1 MTSEKRR
8 DTGRAG
14 IDRRRFLQL
23 GALAAAGSTLAQVAS
38 SSSALAKASGRARG
52 ASSEL
57 EEVTIA
63 GLQKAMESGD
73 LTAADLVDLYL
84 ERIENLDRQG
94 PRLRSIIETN
104 PEAGDIADQL
114 DGERAQGKV
123 RGPLHGIPIVLKDN
137 IDTHDRML
145 TTAGSLALASA
156 PALEDATVTKRLR
169 DAGAI
174 ILGKANLSEWAN
186 FRSTRPVS
194 GWSGRGRQ
202 GLNPYVLDRSP
213 CGSSSGSAAAVS
225 ANLVAVALGTETNG
239 SIVCPGSV
247 NGVVAI
253 KPTVG
258 LTSRAG
264 VVPISHTQDT
274 VGPFGRTVA
283 DAATVL
289 GALTGVD
296 PRDPATQAS
305 DGKFLKDYR
314 QFLDPNGLKG
324 ARIGIVRQFFG
335 VHEQIDRIAEPT
347 IEVLKA
353 QGAVVVDPANIP
365 SLAQINASPTGT
377 TVLLFEFKADVNSYL
392 HSRPNLPV
400 QSLADL
406 IAFNRDHASEE
417 MPYFLQQLF
426 EQAQAKGSL
435 TEPEYLNALATNK
448 RLSQAEGIDKV
459 MNDNNLDALFAPT
472 RNPAWT
478 IDLLNGDRSLG
489 GSSTPAALAGYP
501 LITVPAGDSF
511 EHLPVGVTFIGR
523 AFSEPKL
530 IQIAF
535 AFEQATKAR
544 RKPQFLPTL
553 ELP

>member
-1 MTSEKRR
+1 MTAEERHAVERR
-8 DTGRAG
+8 GV
-14 IDRRRFLQL
+14 DRRAFLKL
-23 GALAAAGSTLAQVAS
+23 GALAAAGPTLIQMAAG
-38 SSSALAKASGRARG
+38 SSALAKEGSRRRPAGD
-52 ASSEL
+52 L

-63 GLQKAMESGD
+63 DLQKAMENGE
-73 LTAADLVDLYL
+73 LTASDLVDMYL
-84 ERIENLDRQG
+84 ERIDDLDRQG
-94 PRLRSIIETN
+94 PRLRTLIETN
-104 PEAGDIADQL
+104 PEAGDIAERL
-114 DGERAQGKV
+114 DREREEGRV
-123 RGPLHGIPIVLKDN
+123 RGPLHGIPVVLKDN
-137 IDTHDRML
+137 IDTADRML
-145 TTAGSLALASA
+145 TTAGSVALAGA
-156 PALEDATVTKRLR
+156 PALQDATVTARLR
-169 DAGAI
+169 EAGAI

-213 CGSSSGSAAAVS
+213 CGSSSGSASAVA
-225 ANLVAVALGTETNG
+225 ANLVAASLGTETNG

-247 NGVVAI
+247 NGVVGI

-264 VVPISHTQDT
+264 VIPISHTQDT

-305 DGKFLKDYR
+305 EGKFHRDYR
-314 QFLDPNGLKG
+314 PFLDPDGLRG

-335 VHEQIDRIAEPT
+335 VHEHIDRIAEPA
-347 IEVLKA
+347 IDVLKA
-353 QGAVVVDPANIP
+353 RGAVVVDPANIP
-365 SLAQINASPTGT
+365 SLPQINASPTVLS
-377 TVLLFEFKADVNSYL
+377 VLLFEFKADLNKYL
-392 HSRPNLPV
+392 SSRPNLTV
-400 QSLADL
+400 QTLADL
-406 IAFNRDHASEE
+406 IAFNRAHADVE

-435 TEPEYLNALATNK
+435 DSPEYLAALATNK

-459 MNDNNLDALFAPT
+459 MDALRLDALFAPT

-501 LITVPAGDSF
+501 LITVPAGLSF
-511 EHLPVGVTFIGR
+511 GQLPVGVTFMGR
-523 AFSEPKL
+523 AFSEPTLIKL
-530 IQIAF
+530 AF
-535 AFEQATKAR
+535 AFEQATRAR
-544 RKPQFLPTL
+544 KKPEFLPRL
-553 ELP
+553 VLP

>member
-1 MTSEKRR
+1 MTGEEQHMVERR
-8 DTGRAG
+8 GVGRRA
-14 IDRRRFLQL
+14 FLKL
-23 GALAAAGSTLAQVAS
+23 GALAAAGPTLVQMAVG
-38 SSSALAKASGRARG
+38 SSAQAEQESRRRPAGD
-52 ASSEL
+52 L

-63 GLQKAMESGD
+63 DLQRAMENGD
-73 LTAADLVDLYL
+73 LTAGDLVEMYR
-84 ERIENLDRQG
+84 ERIEELDRQG
-94 PRLRSIIETN
+94 PRLRSLIETN
-104 PEAGDIADQL
+104 PEAGEIAERLDQ
-114 DGERAQGKV
+114 EREEGRV

-137 IDTHDRML
+137 IDTADRMM
-145 TTAGSLALASA
+145 TAAGSVALAGT
-156 PALEDATVTKRLR
+156 PALQDATVTARLR
-169 DAGAI
+169 EAGAI

-225 ANLVAVALGTETNG
+225 ANLVAASLGTETNG

-247 NGVVAI
+247 NGVVGI

-296 PRDPATQAS
+296 PRDPATAAS
-305 DGKFLKDYR
+305 AGKFHRDYR
-314 QFLDPNGLKG
+314 PFLDPDGLRG

-335 VHEQIDRIAEPT
+335 IHEHIDQIAEPA
-347 IEVLKA
+347 IDVLNA
-353 QGAVVVDPANIP
+353 RGAVVVDPANIP
-365 SLAQINASPTGT
+365 SLPQINASPTVT
-377 TVLLFEFKADVNSYL
+377 SVLLFEFKADVNKYL
-392 HSRPNLPV
+392 SSRPNLAV
-400 QSLADL
+400 HTLADL
-406 IAFNRDHASEE
+406 IAFNRAHADVE

-435 TEPEYLNALATNK
+435 DSPDYLAALATNK

-459 MNDNNLDALFAPT
+459 MDELRLDALFAPT

-501 LITVPAGDSF
+501 LVTVPAGMSF
-511 EHLPVGVTFIGR
+511 GHLPVGVTFMGR
-523 AFSEPKL
+523 AFSEPTLIKL
-530 IQIAF
+530 AF
-535 AFEQATKAR
+535 AFEQATRAR
-544 RKPQFLPTL
+544 RKPEFLPRL
-553 ELP
+553 VLP

>member
-1 MTSEKRR
+1 MTGEEQPVVERR
-8 DTGRAG
+8 GV
-14 IDRRRFLQL
+14 DRRAFLKL
-23 GALAAAGSTLAQVAS
+23 GALAAAGPTLVQMAAG
-38 SSSALAKASGRARG
+38 SSALAKEGSRRRPAGD
-52 ASSEL
+52 L
-57 EEVTIA
+57 EEVSIA
-63 GLQKAMESGD
+63 DLQKAMENGD
-73 LTAADLVDLYL
+73 LTASDLVDMYL
-84 ERIENLDRQG
+84 ERIDALDREG
-94 PRLRSIIETN
+94 PRLRSLIETN
-104 PEAGDIADQL
+104 PEAGDIAERL
-114 DGERAQGKV
+114 DREREEGRV

-137 IDTHDRML
+137 IDTADRMM
-145 TTAGSLALASA
+145 TTAGSVALAGT
-156 PALEDATVTKRLR
+156 PALQDATVTARLR
-169 DAGAI
+169 EAGAI

-225 ANLVAVALGTETNG
+225 ANLVAASLGTETNG

-247 NGVVAI
+247 NGVVGI

-305 DGKFLKDYR
+305 EGKFHRDYR
-314 QFLDPNGLKG
+314 PFLDPDGLRG
-324 ARIGIVRQFFG
+324 ARIGIARQFFG
-335 VHEQIDRIAEPT
+335 IHEHIDRIAEPA
-347 IEVLKA
+347 IDVLKA
-353 QGAVVVDPANIP
+353 RGAVVVDPANIP
-365 SLAQINASPTGT
+365 SLSQINASPTGL
-377 TVLLFEFKADVNSYL
+377 TVLLFEFKADVNKYL
-392 HSRPNLPV
+392 SSRPNLTV
-400 QSLADL
+400 HTLADL
-406 IAFNRDHASEE
+406 IAFNRAHADVE

-426 EQAQAKGSL
+426 DQAQAKGSL
-435 TEPEYLNALATNK
+435 DDPGYLAALATNK
-448 RLSQAEGIDKV
+448 RLSQTEGIDKV
-459 MNDNNLDALFAPT
+459 MDELRLDALFAPT

-501 LITVPAGDSF
+501 LITVPAGQSF
-511 EHLPVGVTFIGR
+511 GHLPVGVTFMGR
-523 AFSEPKL
+523 AFSEPTLIKL
-530 IQIAF
+530 AF
-535 AFEQATKAR
+535 AFEQATRAR
-544 RKPQFLPTL
+544 KKPEFLPKL
-553 ELP
+553 VLP

>member
-1 MTSEKRR
+1 MTGEEERVVERR
-8 DTGRAG
+8 GV
-14 IDRRRFLQL
+14 DRRAFLKL
-23 GALAAAGSTLAQVAS
+23 GALAAAGPTLVQMAAG
-38 SSSALAKASGRARG
+38 SSALAKEGSRRRPAGD
-52 ASSEL
+52 L
-57 EEVTIA
+57 EEVSIA
-63 GLQKAMESGD
+63 DLQKAMENGD
-73 LTAADLVDLYL
+73 LTASDLVDMYL
-84 ERIENLDRQG
+84 ERIDALDREG
-94 PRLRSIIETN
+94 PRLRSLIETN
-104 PEAGDIADQL
+104 PEAGDIAERL
-114 DGERAQGKV
+114 DREREEGRV

-137 IDTHDRML
+137 IDTADRMM
-145 TTAGSLALASA
+145 TTAGSVALAGT
-156 PALEDATVTKRLR
+156 PALQDATVTARLR
-169 DAGAI
+169 EAGAI
-174 ILGKANLSEWAN
+174 ILAKANLSEWAN

-225 ANLVAVALGTETNG
+225 ANLVAASLGTETNG

-247 NGVVAI
+247 NGVVGI

-305 DGKFLKDYR
+305 DGKFHRDYR
-314 QFLDPNGLKG
+314 PFLDPDGLRG
-324 ARIGIVRQFFG
+324 ARIGIARQFFG
-335 VHEQIDRIAEPT
+335 VSEHIDRIVEPV
-347 IEVLKA
+347 IDVLRA
-353 QGAVVVDPANIP
+353 RGAVVVDPANIP
-365 SLAQINASPTGT
+365 SLPQINASPTGL
-377 TVLLFEFKADVNSYL
+377 TVLLFEFKADVNKYL
-392 HSRPNLPV
+392 SSRPNLTV
-400 QSLADL
+400 HTLADL
-406 IAFNRDHASEE
+406 IAFNRAHADVE

-435 TEPEYLNALATNK
+435 DDPGYLAALATNK
-448 RLSQAEGIDKV
+448 RLSQTEGIDKV
-459 MNDNNLDALFAPT
+459 MDELRLDALFAPT

-501 LITVPAGDSF
+501 LITVPAGQSF
-511 EHLPVGVTFIGR
+511 GHLPVGVTFMGR
-523 AFSEPKL
+523 AFSEPTLIKL
-530 IQIAF
+530 AF
-535 AFEQATKAR
+535 AFEQATRAR
-544 RKPQFLPTL
+544 KKPEFLPRL
-553 ELP
+553 VLP

>member
-1 MTSEKRR
+1 MPHSVIVCRI
-8 DTGRAG
+8 G
-14 IDRRRFLQL
+14 
-23 GALAAAGSTLAQVAS
+23 VAP
-38 SSSALAKASGRARG
+38 
-52 ASSEL
+52 
-57 EEVTIA
+57 
-63 GLQKAMESGD
+63 
-73 LTAADLVDLYL
+73 L
-84 ERIENLDRQG
+84 ERIDALDREG
-94 PRLRSIIETN
+94 PRLRSLIETN
-104 PEAGDIADQL
+104 PEAGDIAERL
-114 DGERAQGKV
+114 DREREEGRV

-137 IDTHDRML
+137 IDTADRMM
-145 TTAGSLALASA
+145 TTAGSVALAGT
-156 PALEDATVTKRLR
+156 PALQDATVTARLR
-169 DAGAI
+169 EAGAI

-225 ANLVAVALGTETNG
+225 ANLVAASLGTETNG

-247 NGVVAI
+247 NGVVGI

-305 DGKFLKDYR
+305 EGKFHRDYR
-314 QFLDPNGLKG
+314 PFLDPDGLRG
-324 ARIGIVRQFFG
+324 ARIGIARQFFG
-335 VHEQIDRIAEPT
+335 IHEHIDRIAEPA
-347 IEVLKA
+347 IDVLKA
-353 QGAVVVDPANIP
+353 RGAVVVDPANIP
-365 SLAQINASPTGT
+365 SLSQINASPTGL
-377 TVLLFEFKADVNSYL
+377 TVLLFEFKADVNKYL
-392 HSRPNLPV
+392 SSRPNLTV
-400 QSLADL
+400 HTLADL
-406 IAFNRDHASEE
+406 IAFNRAHADVE

-426 EQAQAKGSL
+426 DQAQAKGSL
-435 TEPEYLNALATNK
+435 DDPGYLAALATNK
-448 RLSQAEGIDKV
+448 RLSQTEGIDKV
-459 MNDNNLDALFAPT
+459 MDELRLDALFAPT

-501 LITVPAGDSF
+501 LITVPAGQSF
-511 EHLPVGVTFIGR
+511 GHLPVGVTFMGR
-523 AFSEPKL
+523 AFSEPTLIKL
-530 IQIAF
+530 AF
-535 AFEQATKAR
+535 AFEQATRAR
-544 RKPQFLPTL
+544 KKPEFLPKL
-553 ELP
+553 VLP